1 MSIGRVVFR
10 GKPAMRHPHLMEW
23 ETADIVVFVMAG
35 SRVEAVR
42 KAKDKLT
49 SEHWEPLE
57 IQLCDRLVD
66 ELVRSEG
73 GDFLALYEEAIRSGA
88 AIKIFPR
95 QWPRSAGGHLP
106 ILPIQTSE
114 AFVDRV
120 VERAGGVRLTED
132 GIRRMAD
139 YRIGNWIFELKEL
152 KDEGLLHGSRQ
163 QKIRHLLETSLDD
176 HNVLRL
182 DPKTLDPGS
191 QQRLRDIMGTPIQ
204 KQVKSASKQI
214 RSTIN
219 ILGEDGLRG
228 GLIYINT
235 GYSSIDMDDF
245 GPMVERYVTKDTSQI
260 EALLCISVV
269 SATNGFDTQVM
280 YRVHPVPG
288 DNVVIE
294 SLRSAFE
301 IEFEDM
307 ISSVLRGEKP
317 TNAERCQKPL
327 APVFFASQD
336 NMIVWDPGE
345 VEASW
350 RD

>member
-1 MSIGRVVFR
+1 MTIGRIIFR
-10 GKPAMRHPHLMEW
+10 SKPARSHPYLMEW
-23 ETADIVVFVMAG
+23 ETADIVVFAMAET
-35 SRVEAVR
+35 RVDAVC
-42 KAKDKLT
+42 KAKDKLRR
-49 SEHWEPLE
+49 EHWEPIE
-57 IQLCDRLVD
+57 MQLCDRLVD

-73 GDFLALYEEAIRSGA
+73 GEFLSLYEQAIRSGA

-95 QWPRSAGGHLP
+95 QWPRNGRDYLP
-106 ILPIQTSE
+106 ILPIQISE
-114 AFVDRV
+114 AFIDRV
-120 VERAGGVRLTED
+120 VNRAGGVRLTED

-152 KDEGLLHGSRQ
+152 KDEGLLHESRQ
-163 QKIRHLLETSLDD
+163 QKIRHLVESSLDD
-176 HNVLRL
+176 HNVLKL
-182 DPKTLDPGS
+182 DPKKLDAGS

-219 ILGEDGLRG
+219 FLGEDDLRG

-245 GPMVERYVTKDTSQI
+245 GPMVERYARKDTSQI
-260 EALLCISVV
+260 EALFCV
-269 SATNGFDTQVM
+269 SIVMATNGFDAQVVYNM
-280 YRVHPVPG
+280 YPAPG

-294 SLRSAFE
+294 SLRTAFE

-307 ISSVLRGEKP
+307 ISSALRGERP
-317 TNAERCQKPL
+317 PNAENCQKPL
-327 APVFFASQD
+327 APISFASQD
-336 NMIVWDPGE
+336 NMIAWDPGE
-345 VEASW
+345 VKASW